1 VKHCRL
7 CSYLLPIF
15 LFILSSCGDTRP
27 PQQPAFQPIRPDPT
41 STEKAASDLTLASQP
56 TSVVSNQVGLTHF
69 IHSSKRFNI
78 SYPEN
83 WQYFERPDG
92 VVFIDPGDH
101 AGYGIFFNDVGQSY
115 SEKELNQYLVTFV
128 TKNFIGKD
136 ADFAPLSQ
144 EQKTDGSIVAQF
156 SSKDP
161 NLGQAI
167 NEVRISQKDNIVF
180 VLYLSA
186 TEEQWQVS
194 QDQLHRLADTFTLMN
209 TASGTT
215 TPPAQEP
222 PEWVLTGPANS
233 AFAFFYPNDWE
244 ILRQDESSVAVG
256 MPETDLVFEASVYDA
271 ANAKDNAETAR
282 QAAQNY
288 VDQLAKDY
296 KDVQTRPL
304 EKFQLDQVTDGA
316 TIDFLYTAADGTGKA
331 GSIITAASEGK
342 LYRVVFSSSAAAYQA
357 ALQWFNPMYKSF
369 RILPS
374 EDIVT
379 EDKEK

>member
-1 VKHCRL
+1 VKYRCL
-7 CSYLLPIF
+7 CSYLLLIF
-15 LFILSSCGDTRP
+15 LFILSSCSDTRP
-27 PQQPAFQPIRPDPT
+27 PQQPEFQPIRPDPT
-41 STEKAASDLTLASQP
+41 STLKAASVPTLPSQP
-56 TSVVSNQVGLTHF
+56 TSIISNQVGLTNFVHT
-69 IHSSKRFNI
+69 SKRFSI
-78 SYPEN
+78 SYPEI

-101 AGYGIFFNDVGQSY
+101 AGYGVFFNDAGQSY

-128 TKNFIGKD
+128 TKNFMGKD

-144 EQKTDGSIVAQF
+144 EQKADGSIVAQF

-167 NEVRISQKDNIVF
+167 NEVRVSQKDNIVF

-186 TEEQWQVS
+186 TEDQWQVA
-194 QDQLHRLADTFTLMN
+194 QDQLHRLADTLTILD
-209 TASGTT
+209 TAPGTP
-215 TPPAQEP
+215 TPAAQEP

-233 AFAFFYPNDWE
+233 AFAFFYPSDWE
-244 ILRQDESSVAVG
+244 ILRQEESSVAVG
-256 MPETDLVFEASVYDA
+256 MPETDLVFEAIVSEA
-271 ANAKDNAETAR
+271 AAAQDNAEAAR
-282 QAAQNY
+282 QAAQEY

-296 KDVQTRPL
+296 RDVQTRPL
-304 EKFQLDQVTDGA
+304 EKFQLDQVSDGA
-316 TIDFLYTAADGTGKA
+316 TIDFLYTAADGTVKA

-342 LYRVVFSSSAAAYQA
+342 LYRVVFSTSATAYQA

-369 RILPS
+369 RILPAQNV
-374 EDIVT
+374 VT

>member
-1 VKHCRL
+1 M
-7 CSYLLPIF
+7 
-15 LFILSSCGDTRP
+15 
-27 PQQPAFQPIRPDPT
+27 
-41 STEKAASDLTLASQP
+41 
-56 TSVVSNQVGLTHF
+56 
-69 IHSSKRFNI
+69 
-78 SYPEN
+78 
-83 WQYFERPDG
+83 
-92 VVFIDPGDH
+92 VFIDPSDH
-101 AGYGIFFNDVGQSY
+101 AGYGVFFNDVGQSY
-115 SEKELNQYLVTFV
+115 SEKDLNQYLVTFV
-128 TKNFIGKD
+128 TKNFMGKD

-144 EQKTDGSIVAQF
+144 EQKADGSIVAQF

-180 VLYLSA
+180 VLYFSA

-209 TASGTT
+209 TTSATT
-215 TPPAQEP
+215 TPAAQEP
-222 PEWVLTGPANS
+222 PEWILSGPSNS
-233 AFAFFYPNDWE
+233 AFAFFYPSDWE
-244 ILRQDESSVAVG
+244 ILRREESSVAVG
-256 MPETDLVFEASVYDA
+256 MPETDLVFEASVSDA
-271 ANAKDNAETAR
+271 AKAKDNAEAAKK
-282 QAAQNY
+282 AAQEY
-288 VDQLAKDY
+288 VDQLSKDY

-304 EKFQLDQVTDGA
+304 QKFQLDQITDGA
-316 TIDFLYTAADGTGKA
+316 TVDFLYTAADGTAKA
-331 GSIITAASEGK
+331 GSIITAVSEGK